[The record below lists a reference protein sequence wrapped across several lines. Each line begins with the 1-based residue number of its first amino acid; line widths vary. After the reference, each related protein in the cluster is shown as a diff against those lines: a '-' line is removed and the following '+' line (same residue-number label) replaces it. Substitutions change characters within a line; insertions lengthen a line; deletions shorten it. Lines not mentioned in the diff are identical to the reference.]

1 MQPQPCKSVRRQKR
15 SGRRRGVCA
24 PESQASLQKLPIN
37 FAQERKNLFYEEANQ
52 RVSKIVTVQHVD
64 YSSQLRH
71 LIDEAENKL
80 KGESVAPVQ
89 LVVILD
95 WQSVGTANSTRA
107 AALCKA
113 LASCPKL
120 SAKLVFFSGVPQSFG
135 GHGTVVYLW
144 IVRFGSIWHRFSDLE
159 VFLYKSI

>member
-1 MQPQPCKSVRRQKR
+1 M
-15 SGRRRGVCA
+15 CA

-37 FAQERKNLFYEEANQ
+37 FVQERKNLFSEEANQ

-64 YSSQLRH
+64 LDHYSSQLRH
-71 LIDEAENKL
+71 LLDEAEKKL

-95 WQSVGTANSTRA
+95 WQSVGTANSVRA
-107 AALCKA
+107 AAFCKA

-144 IVRFGSIWHRFSDLE
+144 IVRFGSIWHRFSDFE
-159 VFLYKSI
+159 VFLHKPI